1 MLQPRVGL
9 PVGDVDLPQAANDQ
23 LKGGTDV
30 SKQAGGKTRMY
41 MWAVALYE
49 RRISQKICVTPYLI

>member
-9 PVGDVDLPQAANDQ
+9 PVGDVDLSQAANDQ

-30 SKQAGGKTRMY
+30 SKQAGGKQECTCGRWLY
-41 MWAVALYE
+41 MRDAFPKRYVS
-49 RRISQKICVTPYLI
+49 RHI